1 MKCPNCHAKLSI
13 RPYVVKDYQCKT
25 CGGVLVS
32 RPWVRIFTAVMA
44 IAVGKTIFSEDYALA
59 SLLAFVY
66 FSVSL
71 GIGSKAFEAR
81 FRSE

>member
-1 MKCPNCHAKLSI
+1 
-13 RPYVVKDYQCKT
+13 
-25 CGGVLVS
+25 
-32 RPWVRIFTAVMA
+32 MA

-71 GIGSKAFEAR
+71 GMGSKAFEAR